1 MFFFVFEGAQSRDAA
16 AKVELF
22 LFCSKVRNRR
32 MQQLVSNLFCVF
44 GDVLLERD
52 SMTDLFEIDRASH
65 LKDFDRYRSR

>member
-16 AKVELF
+16 AKVE
-22 LFCSKVRNRR
+22 
-32 MQQLVSNLFCVF
+32 LFCVF